1 MLTRIISAV
10 VAAAALIAVMQL
22 DVIVITI
29 CGVVLALWCLIE
41 AYSVFSYQKNPVF
54 MLIGLI
60 VCLGI
65 PFYHMW
71 TVQQLA
77 GFAFLLFL
85 LMVVAMVCRPKKI
98 GFSDLANM
106 STLTVLIP
114 VSFALLVFL
123 RREPVSGHHYVWLSF
138 IGAFCTDTGAYF
150 TGIALKGPKLCEH
163 LSPKKTISGCI
174 GGILGSLLG
183 FFVYAM
189 ILWYGYQ
196 IGVNPVAYYTLA
208 LICGLTAQL
217 GDLTASSIKRSR
229 NVKDFGNVI
238 PGHGGFLDRVDSLM
252 FVAPTVYI
260 YIITFGLQVIL

>member
-10 VAAAALIAVMQL
+10 VAAAVLIAVMQL
-22 DVIVITI
+22 DALVITV
-29 CGVVLALWCLIE
+29 CAVVLALWCLVE
-41 AYSVFSYQKNPVF
+41 AYSVFSYQKNPLF
-54 MLIGLI
+54 MAIGVI
-60 VCLGI
+60 ACLGM
-65 PFYHMW
+65 PFYSLW
-71 TVQQLA
+71 SIQQVT

-85 LMVVAMVCRPKKI
+85 VMAIAMVARPKKI

-106 STLTVLIP
+106 SLMTVLIP
-114 VSFALLVFL
+114 LSFALLISL
-123 RREPVSGHHYVWLSF
+123 RKQPQIGHHYVWLSC

-150 TGIALKGPKLCEH
+150 MGVALKGPKLCPD

-174 GGILGSLLG
+174 GGFLGALLG

-189 ILWYGYQ
+189 ILQFGYG
-196 IGVNPVAYYTLA
+196 ISVNPFTYYPLA
-208 LICGLTAQL
+208 LLCGLVAQL

-252 FVAPTVYI
+252 FVGPMVYI
-260 YIITFGLQVIL
+260 YVITFGLQVIL

>member
-1 MLTRIISAV
+1 MFTRIVSAL
-10 VAAAALIAVMQL
+10 VAAAVLIAVMQF
-22 DVIVITI
+22 DAIVITI
-29 CGVVLALWCLIE
+29 CAVVLALWCLIE
-41 AYSVFSYQKNPVF
+41 AYSVFSYQKNPAF
-54 MLIGLI
+54 MAIGLI

-65 PFYHMW
+65 PFYHLW
-71 TVQQLA
+71 TIQQLA
-77 GFAFLLFL
+77 GFAFILFL
-85 LMVVAMVCRPKKI
+85 VMVAAMVCCPKKI

-106 STLTVLIP
+106 SLLTVLIP

-123 RREPVSGHHYVWLSF
+123 RKQPEIGHHYVWLAC
-138 IGAFCTDTGAYF
+138 IGAFGSDIGAYF
-150 TGIALKGPKLCEH
+150 TGIALKGPKLCED
-163 LSPKKTISGCI
+163 LSPKKTISGSV
-174 GGILGSLLG
+174 GGFLGSLLG

-189 ILWYGYQ
+189 ILWYGYG
-196 IGVNPVAYYTLA
+196 IGVNPVAYYGLA
-208 LICGLTAQL
+208 LLCGFTSQL